1 MEMEAEGG
9 RGDDIQPVSS
19 MGEAGGQGQGS
30 RTAGGCRVKE
40 LMEAGLVDDLTEAF
54 LPERN
59 VNVVEAPLTRAGG
72 FCGEAGN
79 SRGNVWRGSRW
90 AAEDLMHQRPRL
102 SNGGEEG
109 GWRVAD
115 STAEVEAT
123 ATARERG
130 LQPRPVGNW
139 AANDGLQGAVDG
151 AVKFGCSVPDVT
163 WRASPKDE
171 GDLGEGETGAQKGA
185 FNLGITHAMKHPK

>member
-1 MEMEAEGG
+1 MEAEGG
-9 RGDDIQPVSS
+9 GRDDIQPVSS

-30 RTAGGCRVKE
+30 RMAGGCRVKE

-59 VNVVEAPLTRAGG
+59 VNVVEAPLTRTGG

-79 SRGNVWRGSRW
+79 SRGNVWRGNRW
-90 AAEDLMHQRPRL
+90 AAEDLMHQRPKL

-109 GWRVAD
+109 SWRVAD

-123 ATARERG
+123 ATTRERG
-130 LQPRPVGNW
+130 LQLRPVGNW
-139 AANDGLQGAVDG
+139 AANDGLPGTVDG
-151 AVKFGCSVPDVT
+151 AVKLGCSLPDET
-163 WRASPKDE
+163 WRAARRMKE
-171 GDLGEGETGAQKGA
+171 TLGRARQERKRVHSTCQ
-185 FNLGITHAMKHPK
+185 LITSM